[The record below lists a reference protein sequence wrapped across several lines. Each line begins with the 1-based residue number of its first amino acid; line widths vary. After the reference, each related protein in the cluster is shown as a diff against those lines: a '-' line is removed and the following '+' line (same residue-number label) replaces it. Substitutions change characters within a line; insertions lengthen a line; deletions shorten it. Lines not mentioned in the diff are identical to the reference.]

1 MLQVIKTMLGMLTA
15 SDRQK
20 TWPILVLTVSM
31 ALFETLGIASVMPF
45 IAVLANPE
53 VVHTNRY
60 LAALENWLSFD
71 TRTHFLLFLGTVSFV
86 LLLAGTA
93 LRAATLWAQL
103 EFGCHQSHRFA
114 LRLIA
119 GYLFQPYQWFLN
131 RHTAQL
137 STDILSEVGNV
148 IQTGYFPA
156 MSLISNAI
164 VSVCVL
170 SLLLWVDPALAIAT
184 AAMLAGAYIGVYFAI
199 KKRIACLGEARIQAN
214 RERYRAVAEAFGGIK
229 EVKISGTEQ
238 SFVQKFEAPSSELA
252 RKSVSVSVI
261 SELPSFAMQATVSGG
276 IVLMLLY
283 LLTRYGSVQG
293 ALPIVALFAL
303 AGYRLMPALQGI
315 YRSAAQLRVIQP
327 AVTALKD
334 GLNHATVRDLSISA
348 EGPHP
353 TGSGRMRR
361 LGLRRS
367 LAIEALTYKYP
378 EAKEPALVNVNV
390 EIFANS
396 IVAFVG
402 PTGSGKTT
410 IIDIVLGLLEPS
422 SGRVVVDGHEVTA
435 ENRRDWQRSIGY
447 VPQTIFLLD
456 DTIAANIAM
465 GIPESD
471 VDREAVIRA
480 SKAAQLHEFV
490 VESLPA
496 GYDTQVGE
504 RGVRLSGG
512 QRQRIGIARA
522 LFHDPDLLVL
532 DEATSAL
539 DNVTEHEVVQSILD
553 MARKKTIIL
562 IAHRLSTVKQCD
574 TIFVVERGAVV
585 AHGRYEDLAKSDEI
599 FREMVTR
606 S

>member
-1 MLQVIKTMLGMLTA
+1 
-15 SDRQK
+15 
-20 TWPILVLTVSM
+20 
-31 ALFETLGIASVMPF
+31 
-45 IAVLANPE
+45 
-53 VVHTNRY
+53 
-60 LAALENWLSFD
+60 
-71 TRTHFLLFLGTVSFV
+71 
-86 LLLAGTA
+86 
-93 LRAATLWAQL
+93 
-103 EFGCHQSHRFA
+103 
-114 LRLIA
+114 
-119 GYLFQPYQWFLN
+119 
-131 RHTAQL
+131 
-137 STDILSEVGNV
+137 
-148 IQTGYFPA
+148 
-156 MSLISNAI
+156 
-164 VSVCVL
+164 
-170 SLLLWVDPALAIAT
+170 
-184 AAMLAGAYIGVYFAI
+184 
-199 KKRIACLGEARIQAN
+199 
-214 RERYRAVAEAFGGIK
+214 
-229 EVKISGTEQ
+229 
-238 SFVQKFEAPSSELA
+238 
-252 RKSVSVSVI
+252 
-261 SELPSFAMQATVSGG
+261 
-276 IVLMLLY
+276 
-283 LLTRYGSVQG
+283 
-293 ALPIVALFAL
+293 
-303 AGYRLMPALQGI
+303 
-315 YRSAAQLRVIQP
+315 
-327 AVTALKD
+327 
-334 GLNHATVRDLSISA
+334 
-348 EGPHP
+348 
-353 TGSGRMRR
+353 MRR